1 MKETA
6 KFHWSFFRRGG
17 LDQVVLEKGV
27 EIARLKELD
36 QKLWV
41 ALACPLKGMEFDAR
55 TLELMDAQK
64 DGRIRVPELLAAV
77 DWTVSRLKEPDT
89 LFREEKSLALARIAD
104 NEAGRKLQAGARRI
118 LADLGRP
125 AAAEISLEDI
135 ADTTKIFAQTRFNG
149 DGVVPSESAGDDAE
163 TAKAIEEII
172 LCAGS
177 TPDRNGKP
185 GITQAQLDAFLKEA
199 AAYVAWWCESEK
211 SPEILPLGPQTAA
224 AFAAFAAVRVKVED
238 YFARC
243 RLAAFDGRSVVAL
256 ECAEAGFA
264 AFAAKS
270 LTSEAEDIAKLPLAR
285 VDGIVELSLTRGVNP
300 AWQAALATFCQTVI
314 EPCLGTGATTL
325 SEAQWRQL
333 AARFKPYET
342 WQTAKAGATVEKL
355 GIVRIREFL
364 DGPAAAKIAGL
375 IAEDLAL
382 QDDFAQIG
390 ELEKL
395 IRFHR
400 DLARFLRNFV
410 NLADFYAPGRTAIF
424 QIGTLFVDGRACE
437 LCFHV
442 DDVGKHSLF
451 AGNGRI
457 YLAYCEVS
465 RPATNEKK
473 TICAAVTAGTAES
486 LWVGR
491 HGIFYDRQG
500 NDWDAVIVKVIE
512 HPVSLREAFWMPWK
526 KIVTMVSDQVKK
538 VLAARE
544 QAAMTAALKQ
554 IEDTSK
560 QVGAAAVPVP
570 PPPPPPPKVDG
581 AAMASSVAAVGI
593 AVGLLGSAFGALLGA
608 MSNMKFTSIL
618 LGVAGVFMLVSGPA
632 VLLAYFKMRA
642 RDIAPILNAGGW
654 AVNGKI
660 NMTLSLGSRMTHAAE
675 LPEGSERRLIDP
687 YADSRWRENL
697 LVIILAFLGVL
708 FGIWKLYSNDC
719 FNAWLPESLQYGH
732 AEKAAKGKEAERQ
745 KDIVEL
751 SQMLFK
757 GCDANQDGKFSV
769 AEAAAAQTELLKVY
783 DVNKD
788 GKIDADEF
796 RKLAVDA
803 AKSGAAPDPKAPPA
817 APVAPAIPAAK

>member
-1 MKETA
+1 MKEEA
-6 KFHWSFFRRGG
+6 KPHWSFFRRGG
-17 LDQVVLEKGV
+17 LDQVVLEKGA

-55 TLELMDAQK
+55 TLELADSLK
-64 DGRIRVPELLAAV
+64 DGRIRVPEVLAMV
-77 DWTVSRLKEPDT
+77 EWTVARLKNPDT
-89 LFREEKSLALARIAD
+89 LFREEKTLPLALIAD
-104 NEAGRKLQAGARRI
+104 NEVGRKLQAGARRI
-118 LADLGRP
+118 LADLGKP
-125 AAAEISLEDI
+125 DATVISLDDI
-135 ADTTKIFAQTRFNG
+135 ADTAKIFAATRFNG
-149 DGVVPSESAGDDAE
+149 DGVIPPESAGDDAD
-163 TAKAIEEII
+163 TAKAITDII
-172 LCAGS
+172 ASVGGL
-177 TPDRNGKP
+177 PDRSGKP
-185 GITQAQLDAFLKEA
+185 GLAQAQLDLFVKEA
-199 AAYVAWWCESEK
+199 TAYAAWWAESETKPEIMPLGAQTPAAY
-211 SPEILPLGPQTAA
+211 AA
-224 AFAAFAAVRVKVED
+224 YAAIRTKMED

-285 VDGIVELSLTRGVNP
+285 VDGTMELPLASGINP
-300 AWQAALATFCQTVI
+300 AWQAAVATFRQAVV
-314 EPCLGTGATTL
+314 EPCLGTGTTTL
-325 SEAQWRQL
+325 SEAQWRQV
-333 AARFKPYET
+333 AANLKPYET
-342 WQTAKAGATVEKL
+342 WQAAKAGISVEKL
-355 GIVRIREFL
+355 GIVRIREL
-364 DGPAAAKIAGL
+364 LAGPATGKIAGL

-382 QDDFAQIG
+382 QTEFDQIG
-390 ELEKL
+390 ELGKL

-442 DDVGKHSLF
+442 DDVGKHSTF

-457 YLAYCEVS
+457 FLAYCEVS
-465 RPATNEKK
+465 RLATNEKK

-491 HGIFYDRQG
+491 NGIFYDRQG

-526 KIVTMVSDQVKK
+526 KIITMVSDQMKK

-544 QAAMTAALKQ
+544 QAAMTAAMKQ

-560 QVGAAAVPVP
+560 HATTAVSTPAAP
-570 PPPPPPPKVDG
+570 PPPPPRIDG

-593 AVGLLGSAFGALLGA
+593 AVGLLGAAFGG
-608 MSNMKFTSIL
+608 L
-618 LGVAGVFMLVSGPA
+618 LGVVKDLPAWKIMLGIAGVFMLVSGPS

-654 AVNGKI
+654 AVNGRI
-660 NMTLSLGSRMTHAAE
+660 NMTLSLGSQMTHAAE

-687 YADSRWRENL
+687 YADSRWREYL
-697 LVIILAFLGVL
+697 LVIILAILAAL
-708 FGIWKLYSNDC
+708 FGVWKLYANDHL
-719 FNAWLPESLQYGH
+719 NRWLPDDWQHVSE
-732 AEKAAKGKEAERQ
+732 
-745 KDIVEL
+745 
-751 SQMLFK
+751 
-757 GCDANQDGKFSV
+757 
-769 AEAAAAQTELLKVY
+769 
-783 DVNKD
+783 
-788 GKIDADEF
+788 
-796 RKLAVDA
+796 
-803 AKSGAAPDPKAPPA
+803 
-817 APVAPAIPAAK
+817 APATPAVPAAK